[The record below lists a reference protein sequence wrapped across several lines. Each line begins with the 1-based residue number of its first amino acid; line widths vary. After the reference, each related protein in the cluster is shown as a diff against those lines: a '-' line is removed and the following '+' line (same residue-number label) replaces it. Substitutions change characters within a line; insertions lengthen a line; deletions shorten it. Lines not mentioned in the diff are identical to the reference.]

1 VEERAMRHL
10 EQTIDQ
16 LAMRVSELEARLDKM
31 ERDSYF
37 QRSLSEPVEVIGSW
51 QTSGN
56 LEENKI

>member
-1 VEERAMRHL
+1 MRHL

-56 LEENKI
+56 MEENKI